1 MDQIWPLAT
10 WERLT
15 VHAPRYL
22 GYPNKPF
29 AGRASTPVDL
39 QRDEGIVK
47 PSPRRRSQES
57 PCAALQFAARPA
69 LPMRA
74 TARSRHVEHGACVK
88 KSGAGFWLSE
98 CWSLHCL
105 HGNQTTMRSR
115 TKRFQ
120 SPMTILRRL
129 GLGLGLASGAAAAAG
144 RGRLVYLKTRKDEMS
159 TKSRSLKVMAPS
171 RPAPPFEGILKLK
184 TAPALIMSVVE
195 RMRSDSAKNIVPSS
209 AATRSPVRL
218 GHKFE

>member
-39 QRDEGIVK
+39 QRAEGIVK

-69 LPMRA
+69 LLIESDCSVE
-74 TARSRHVEHGACVK
+74 AR
-88 KSGAGFWLSE
+88 
-98 CWSLHCL
+98 
-105 HGNQTTMRSR
+105 
-115 TKRFQ
+115 
-120 SPMTILRRL
+120 
-129 GLGLGLASGAAAAAG
+129 
-144 RGRLVYLKTRKDEMS
+144 
-159 TKSRSLKVMAPS
+159 
-171 RPAPPFEGILKLK
+171 
-184 TAPALIMSVVE
+184 
-195 RMRSDSAKNIVPSS
+195 
-209 AATRSPVRL
+209 
-218 GHKFE
+218 